1 MAGTISVEVV
11 CGEPKK
17 TDGGACAGA
26 ILGMGGALVL
36 LLQMDEGA
44 GELDEALEEGVVA
57 AFGLEPE
64 VLEDVVRLV
73 VALGIEAGEIALVV
87 RVEAGGLPTGGEAAD
102 HFLDFIG
109 LFHVPGGQI
118 WARKAKLQM
127 GTAVVILGD
136 SMRLWVFAVILILLA
151 AASALFSAIETAL
164 FSLQP
169 LQLRHL
175 RTRNPGLAD
184 RLSRLLENPR
194 RVLSALLLA
203 DALANVPLIVLSLYT
218 LNAVGLPV
226 PFWMAAVV
234 LFGVIA
240 IVCDLGPK
248 LIALGEPYRL
258 ATLGV
263 HVMGV
268 LLPLLDPVSRV
279 LQRWSERIADAATP
293 TRLKT
298 LMPMTAE
305 ELETLVQLSAEDG
318 ILEAAESEMI
328 QEILKLGE
336 KTAKDCMTP
345 RVDLFAIPDNL
356 TNEEA
361 VQQLRAGRHRRVPV
375 YGETPDDVEGTLDVI
390 RFLLNP
396 KEHYTEQLNPPSFV
410 PETMKALDL
419 MKSFIKHPQ
428 GMAVVVDEFGGFE
441 GVATLNDIIEEII
454 SDAVPSGEQ
463 ELYIEPLDKER
474 VIAGG
479 RTRLDDLAEL
489 GFHLE
494 EDGVDTIGGL
504 IFNHIGSVPRVGMC
518 FQINKVWIKV
528 RRSSRRGVEEVMLAK
543 DREEAEA

>member
-1 MAGTISVEVV
+1 
-11 CGEPKK
+11 
-17 TDGGACAGA
+17 
-26 ILGMGGALVL
+26 MGK
-36 LLQMDEGA
+36 
-44 GELDEALEEGVVA
+44 
-57 AFGLEPE
+57 
-64 VLEDVVRLV
+64 
-73 VALGIEAGEIALVV
+73 VALIV
-87 RVEAGGLPTGGEAAD
+87 GGE
-102 HFLDFIG
+102 
-109 LFHVPGGQI
+109 
-118 WARKAKLQM
+118 
-127 GTAVVILGD
+127 

-151 AASALFSAIETAL
+151 AASALFSAVETAL

-203 DALANVPLIVLSLYT
+203 DALVNVPLIVLSLYT
-218 LNAVGLPV
+218 LHVVGLPV
-226 PFWMAAVV
+226 PFWVAAVV

-263 HVMGV
+263 RVMGV
-268 LLPLLDPVSRV
+268 LLPWLEPVSRV
-279 LQRWSERIADAATP
+279 LQRWSERIADAVTP

-298 LMPMTAE
+298 MTPMTAE
-305 ELETLVQLSAEDG
+305 ELETLVQLSAEEG

-336 KTAKDCMTP
+336 KVARDCMTP

-361 VQQLRAGRHRRVPV
+361 AEQLRAGRHRRAPV

-396 KEHYTEQLNPPSFV
+396 GEHYTEQLNPPSFV

-463 ELYIEPLDKER
+463 ELYIEPLDKGR

-504 IFNHIGSVPRVGMC
+504 IFNHAGSVPRVGTC
-518 FQINKVWIKV
+518 IQIKNVWIKV

>member
-1 MAGTISVEVV
+1 
-11 CGEPKK
+11 
-17 TDGGACAGA
+17 
-26 ILGMGGALVL
+26 
-36 LLQMDEGA
+36 
-44 GELDEALEEGVVA
+44 
-57 AFGLEPE
+57 
-64 VLEDVVRLV
+64 
-73 VALGIEAGEIALVV
+73 
-87 RVEAGGLPTGGEAAD
+87 
-102 HFLDFIG
+102 
-109 LFHVPGGQI
+109 
-118 WARKAKLQM
+118 M
-127 GTAVVILGD
+127 GTAAVILGD

-218 LNAVGLPV
+218 LHVVARLPV
-226 PFWMAAVV
+226 PFWVAAVV
-234 LFGVIA
+234 LFGLIA

-263 HVMGV
+263 RVMGV

-279 LQRWSERIADAATP
+279 SQRWSERIADRMTP

-298 LMPMTAE
+298 LTPMTAG
-305 ELETLVQLSAEDG
+305 ELETMVQLSAEDG

-336 KTAKDCMTP
+336 KVARDCMTP

-356 TNEEA
+356 TNEQA
-361 VQQLRAGRHRRVPV
+361 VQQLRSGRHRRVLV

-396 KEHYTEQLNPPSFV
+396 QEHYTEQLNPPSFV
-410 PETMKALDL
+410 PETMKALEL

-441 GVATLNDIIEEII
+441 GVATLTDIIEEII

-463 ELYIEPLDKER
+463 ELYIEPLDKGR

-489 GFHLE
+489 GFKLE

-504 IFNHIGSVPRVGMC
+504 IFNHTGSVPKVGTC
-518 FQINKVWIKV
+518 IQINDVWIKV
-528 RRSSRRGVEEVMLAK
+528 RRSTRRGVEEVMLAK
-543 DREEAEA
+543 DRAEAEA